1 MLRAVT
7 QLVTKIAR
15 FLSLAGVALA
25 MLLAARTSAAE
36 PEAPRAKVVVVTN
49 YVTVTNYVF
58 VSGTN
63 TTVTNAMAKAT
74 GTNKPSALPPLDWVP
89 PQDKFDWIQL
99 KSGEWLK
106 GEIKA
111 MQDRELEFDSDELD
125 DLTFDWADIRQVRS
139 ARPLKLLFV
148 DGNTASAQVNI
159 TPKKISVTGAPDVT
173 YDRSEL
179 LGITPASDREISKW
193 SGKVSAGL
201 TVRSGNTE
209 QVDYNA
215 QARLQRRTPATRFSF
230 DYIGNISETDG
241 LESANNHRANSE
253 FDVWLSRRLFLVVP
267 GVEYYRDPFQNL
279 EHRLTAGVG
288 AGYDLIDRPKLE
300 WNITAGPAYQRTYYV
315 SVQPGE
321 DDVKDTAALTFGTH
335 FDWDVTSRVEFI
347 FDYRGVLTSRDAG
360 ETTHHTVGTFS
371 IEVTKRL
378 DLDLSLVWDR
388 VTNPKPDATG
398 VEPKP
403 DDFRLI
409 VGLGLDF

>member
-1 MLRAVT
+1 MRWSSVL
-7 QLVTKIAR
+7 I
-15 FLSLAGVALA
+15 
-25 MLLAARTSAAE
+25 LLTSTLWISPLPGAAE
-36 PEAPRAKVVVVTN
+36 EAKSVIVTN
-49 YVTVTNYVF
+49 YVTVTNHVF
-58 VSGTN
+58 ISITN
-63 TTVTNAMAKAT
+63 TAT
-74 GTNKPSALPPLDWVP
+74 ASSTSNQPASSQLPPLDWVP

-106 GEIKA
+106 GDIKA
-111 MQDRELEFDSDELD
+111 MQDRKLEFDSDELD

-139 ARPLKLLFV
+139 AKPLNLLFLN
-148 DGNTASAQVNI
+148 GNTASAAVNI
-159 TPKKISVTGAPDVT
+159 TPKQISVAGAPEVT

-179 LGITPASDREISKW
+179 LGITPASDKEINKW

-241 LESANNHRANSE
+241 VESANNHRANSE
-253 FDVWLSRRLFLVVP
+253 FDVWLSRRLYLVVP

-279 EHRLTAGVG
+279 DQRITAGIG

-321 DDVKDTAALTFGTH
+321 DKVKDTMALTFGSR
-335 FDWDVTSRVEFI
+335 FDWDITSRVEFI
-347 FDYRGVLTSRDAG
+347 GEYRGILTSRDAG

-388 VTNPKPDATG
+388 VTNPKPDSSG
-398 VEPKP
+398 IQPKP